1 MYELFNL
8 KRIVVFGREVTTA
21 WKVETAAK
29 KHLCMKILV
38 RIPMSVRIGRA
49 ESKPK
54 SGTRWEKYWTRRN
67 FRKVF
72 KLLLEYEIS
81 LEYPKN

>member
-49 ESKPK
+49 ESKAQIWDEM
-54 SGTRWEKYWTRRN
+54 GEVLDAQE
-67 FRKVF
+67 F
-72 KLLLEYEIS
+72 
-81 LEYPKN
+81 

>member
-49 ESKPK
+49 EIWDEM
-54 SGTRWEKYWTRRN
+54 GEVLN
-67 FRKVF
+67 AQEF
-72 KLLLEYEIS
+72 
-81 LEYPKN
+81 